1 MSSVDTEVFPRSCG
15 TVFTVPEVSALLG
28 LSERKVRNEIEHG
41 LLPDASPPRLPFV
54 AVVCLLAF
62 VAFEV
67 YLSLSPEGRRKLYDS
82 IRNSLAGWR
91 PDHEPDDIM
100 LVDGAIRVQ
109 VKHFA
114 HEALDRVEP
123 FLSWKE
129 RRVVADPAI
138 LTGEPV
144 FKGSRLSVR
153 HIGGMPESELAAILE
168 DYPYLNEADI
178 RFARVFA
185 KAYPRMGRPRESA
198 KAAD

>member
-1 MSSVDTEVFPRSCG
+1 MYSVITEAFSRSSEA
-15 TVFTVPEVSALLG
+15 VFTVPEASALLDWP
-28 LSERKVRNEIEHG
+28 ERKVRNEIEHG
-41 LLPDASPPRLPFV
+41 LLPEASPPRLSF
-54 AVVCLLAF
+54 AALVCLLAIA
-62 VAFEV
+62 AFEI
-67 YLSLSPEGRRKLYDS
+67 YLRLSPEGRRKLYDS
-82 IRNSLAGWR
+82 IRNSLAHWR
-91 PDHEPDDIM
+91 PDHEPDDIV
-100 LVDGAIRVQ
+100 LVDGAVRVQ

-123 FLSWKE
+123 FLTWKD

-138 LTGEPV
+138 LGGEPV

-153 HIGGMPESELAAILE
+153 HIGGMPESELPAVLE